1 MKKIFRNIR
10 RFRESNFK
18 QKAETQQKFLTF
30 LNRQDNKQELL
41 DQFVRDFNQFSDD
54 FPDLREDQAT
64 KEELHQRCDVLSDE
78 LWEIVEER
86 KEQNIEVRKQIM
98 ESGNVENGLE
108 FLTLCAQQLMQAEL
122 DKFKISI

>member
-41 DQFVRDFNQFSDD
+41 DQFVRDFN
-54 FPDLREDQAT
+54 
-64 KEELHQRCDVLSDE
+64 
-78 LWEIVEER
+78 
-86 KEQNIEVRKQIM
+86 
-98 ESGNVENGLE
+98 
-108 FLTLCAQQLMQAEL
+108 
-122 DKFKISI
+122 